1 MSVPAASM
9 WRKSTASQPGGNCV
23 EVGLG
28 EVTVRIRD
36 SRDQSG
42 TVLSITQAGWRAFL
56 ADTREGGNNSIGSR

>member
-1 MSVPAASM
+1 MSAPATSM

-23 EVGLG
+23 EVGLD

-36 SRDQSG
+36 SWDQSG

-56 ADTREGGNNSIGSR
+56 ANTREGESNCIGNR